1 MLVGAVEWDFGD
13 LGFRS
18 RLKSGEVRGVIGEVG
33 ECGDA
38 DVELLAR
45 AENSGAISY

>member
-1 MLVGAVEWDFGD
+1 LLVGAVEWDFGD

-38 DVELLAR
+38 DVELFAR
-45 AENSGAISY
+45 ERRQHRLK